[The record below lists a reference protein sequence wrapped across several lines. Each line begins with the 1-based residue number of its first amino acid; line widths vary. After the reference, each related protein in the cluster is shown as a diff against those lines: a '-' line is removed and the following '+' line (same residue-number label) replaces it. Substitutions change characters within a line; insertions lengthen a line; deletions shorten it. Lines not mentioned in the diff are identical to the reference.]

1 MPPASKEQY
10 RILSVV
16 GTRPNFIKISPLLRE
31 MHRFPGIQPLLV
43 HTGQHYDRELS
54 QQYFSDMHLP
64 PPDFE
69 LAVREKTNSLQVAKI
84 IQRLEPVCHKVK
96 PHLLLVVGDVNST
109 LAGSLVGTYLGVP
122 IAHVEAG
129 LRSFDRT
136 MPEET
141 NRVVTDRLSTFLFT
155 TEKSASVNL
164 LGEGVPRERIFF
176 VGNVMIDTLC
186 SHLPQILQSTVLRRL
201 GLKKKRYAVLTLH
214 RPSNVDDRRQLEL
227 LMRTF
232 DQLSK
237 KLPLVFPIHPRTRDN
252 LVKFRL
258 SELLANIRV
267 VDSLA
272 YSDFLFLI
280 QNAKLVLTDSG
291 GIQEETTY
299 LKVPCL
305 TIRENT
311 ERQVTVQLGTNRI
324 VGTTPTSISRVFSA
338 VLRGPVKR
346 GKIPPLWDG
355 KTASRI
361 VKILLHHYN
370 RAIRP

>member
-64 PPDFE
+64 PHDFE

-311 ERQVTVQLGTNRI
+311 ERPVTVQLGTNRI